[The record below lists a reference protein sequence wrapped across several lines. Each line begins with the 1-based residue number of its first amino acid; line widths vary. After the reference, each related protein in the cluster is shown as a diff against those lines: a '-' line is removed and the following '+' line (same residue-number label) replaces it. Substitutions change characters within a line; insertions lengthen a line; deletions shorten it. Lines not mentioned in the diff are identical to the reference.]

1 MKFNDEI
8 EGLKETLIEMR
19 MELKVQQQKWKI

>member
-1 MKFNDEI
+1 MEFNGEI

-19 MELKVQQQKWKI
+19 MELKVQQHKWKI